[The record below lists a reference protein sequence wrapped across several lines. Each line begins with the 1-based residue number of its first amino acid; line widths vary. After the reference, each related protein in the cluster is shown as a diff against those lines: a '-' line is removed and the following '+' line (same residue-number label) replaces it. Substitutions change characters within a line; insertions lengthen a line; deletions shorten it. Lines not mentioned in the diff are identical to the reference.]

1 MMRLG
6 RSTAVGDVAAA
17 EAVLGLRASS
27 LQIFGTVL
35 GVSRVVLFGLLTMG
49 VSASSSLPQVN
60 CH

>member
-6 RSTAVGDVAAA
+6 RSTAASDVAAA
-17 EAVLGLRASS
+17 EAVLELRAST

-35 GVSRVVLFGLLTMG
+35 GVARVALFGLLTMG
-49 VSASSSLPQVN
+49 VSASSSMPQVD